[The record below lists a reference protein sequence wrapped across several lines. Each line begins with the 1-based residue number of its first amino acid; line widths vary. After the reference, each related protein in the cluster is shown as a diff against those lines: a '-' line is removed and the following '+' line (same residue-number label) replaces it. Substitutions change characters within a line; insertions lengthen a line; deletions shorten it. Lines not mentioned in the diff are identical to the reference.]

1 MTQEQVEFGRRLQ
14 KERDARGLSLAEIAR
29 VTKIPERVLDH
40 LESGAWQAL
49 PAEVFVRGF
58 LKSYC
63 RIVGLD
69 ADETV
74 RHYGELC
81 RGGAQPVTLTAPAPS
96 RAIAS
101 SSDGPLPAEPA
112 PPPVKLVADPAPIPE
127 EQSLLAALAE
137 ASRGS
142 SRTSLTVAVIILV
155 IVATLTLSLL
165 LRRPS
170 HVGDGVSAIPAR
182 QLGV

>member
-1 MTQEQVEFGRRLQ
+1 MTQDQDQTKIAFGRRLQ
-14 KERDARGLSLAEIAR
+14 KEREARSLSLAEIAR
-29 VTKIPERVLDH
+29 VTKIPERVLDN
-40 LESGAWQAL
+40 LESGSWQAL

-63 RIVGLD
+63 RLVGLD

-74 RHYGELC
+74 RHYGELI
-81 RGGAQPVTLTAPAPS
+81 RGRAVPMTAAAEATLAEGTPAPGPAPASAPAP
-96 RAIAS
+96 
-101 SSDGPLPAEPA
+101 
-112 PPPVKLVADPAPIPE
+112 VKE

-170 HVGDGVSAIPAR
+170 HVGDGVSSIGSSTTAGR
-182 QLGV
+182 RV

>member
-1 MTQEQVEFGRRLQ
+1 MTQEQIAFGRRLQ
-14 KERDARGLSLAEIAR
+14 KEREARSLTLAEIAK

-40 LESGAWQAL
+40 LESGAWQSL

-63 RIVGLD
+63 RLVGLD

-74 RHYGELC
+74 RHYGELI
-81 RGGAQPVTLTAPAPS
+81 RGRAVPMTLTAPAPVS
-96 RAIAS
+96 AL
-101 SSDGPLPAEPA
+101 DLAEGTPA
-112 PPPVKLVADPAPIPE
+112 PAPAPTAPVKE
-127 EQSLLAALAE
+127 EQTLLAALAE

-170 HVGDGVSAIPAR
+170 HVGDGVSTIER
-182 QLGV
+182 SHVGV